1 MFLDSFVAIC
11 DAPIIITNMTTII
24 ALVLTT
30 RIHIFTIILLRI
42 AEEHALLAEQEERER
57 QAAEGKLA

>member
-1 MFLDSFVAIC
+1 M
-11 DAPIIITNMTTII
+11 PTII
-24 ALVLTT
+24 ALVLAIT
-30 RIHIFTIILLRI
+30 IHILTIILLRI